1 MGATAIDD
9 DSEPTGG
16 PMHARLPI
24 LLSALAA
31 VVVTAGSAA
40 AQAGASNLAP
50 EGSAAIDSLK
60 SCIGS
65 AEAERQD
72 DALAAA
78 DAAWNGFDAW
88 RAGRPEDPEPL
99 VGQAQVLLQCRLPFA
114 TFMEQG
120 ALSARASEILRAAL
134 ALDPAHWRAR
144 FILGVNYFHNPEFMG
159 LTDDA
164 IAEFETLLEQQG
176 DRTDVPEMAAPY
188 VYLGDLYARTGRPD
202 DARAAWERGAALFPG
217 DPQLSQRL
225 AGGRSD
231 GAAGQANPAADDTT
245 SSADIAAEPRV
256 DYDMEPLVARVDGG
270 YAMDDAR
277 QRASLSRLD
286 VYMTPGGTADILQ
299 VFQMLP
305 GVTRVTEGSD
315 LYVRG
320 GDPAETPVLVEDAR
334 LLYPGVFETLHGGVF
349 GILDPSV
356 LRRAY
361 FSSGGFSARWGD
373 ALSGIVDLET
383 DGAPTLAQAR
393 MGLNFV
399 GGGATVRSPIGS
411 RGGAW
416 TSIRVTETSLLNAL
430 HGETDE
436 YPAAPVSLEG
446 VAGATFAPRRGV
458 ELKALVLAE
467 GDNAAREID
476 AIGWRGPFESRGRTA
491 LGLLSFRALSSDGA
505 ASVRATASWT
515 RRASDFEF
523 GVLDRER
530 TDQRVALRI
539 EGGLGSDESRQIR
552 VGVESSRLTSLEEGR
567 QPTTERVAPGSPF
580 EILEAD
586 RDATAHA
593 GGFVEAEVHPV
604 RGLAIVAGARAD
616 RLPGEDTATLDPR
629 LAVAWR
635 SGDWTWRLAGG
646 TFQQGRWRVGYELPD
661 DGAPAGT
668 PRRAR
673 HAAFAVEREGRPSLR
688 VETFV
693 KSYDRYVPEDGAL
706 EIEGGRA
713 AGVDALVRWTQTERW
728 GGWISYSYLDGRLDL
743 TNGSSAPS
751 EVDVT
756 HSLTAVGM
764 VTVGSWQIGGTARY
778 ATGRPYTP
786 VVGSSQEPGFPEP
799 VYGDAMSRRLPDY
812 VRVDARI
819 TRFQRIADRFTVFYL
834 EVLNVLDRENAS
846 ALVYDAN
853 WENPRTLGSVFSA
866 RTLVAGVEIQLR

>member
-1 MGATAIDD
+1 MNTRF
-9 DSEPTGG
+9 PT
-16 PMHARLPI
+16 

-31 VVVTAGSAA
+31 VVLTAGSAT
-40 AQAGASNLAP
+40 AQASAP
-50 EGSAAIDSLK
+50 DPAGRAAVRDSLE
-60 SCIGS
+60 SCIAS
-65 AEAERQD
+65 AEQNRP
-72 DALAAA
+72 DAAAPAA
-78 DAAWNGFDAW
+78 DAAWSGLEAW
-88 RAGRPEDPEPL
+88 HAAQPDDPEPL
-99 VGQAQVLLQCRLPFA
+99 VAQAQVLLQCRLPFA
-114 TFMEQG
+114 PFMEQG
-120 ALSARASEILRAAL
+120 ALSAKAGEILRSAL
-134 ALDPAHWRAR
+134 ALDPTHWEAR
-144 FILGVNYFHNPEFMG
+144 FLLGANYFHNPEFMG

-164 IAEFETLLEQQG
+164 IVEFETLIAQQG
-176 DRTDVPEMAAPY
+176 DRADHPGMAAPY
-188 VYLGDLYARTGRPD
+188 VYLGDLYVRTGRAD
-202 DARAAWERGAALFPG
+202 EARATWERGAALFPD
-217 DPQLSQRL
+217 DPQLAERL
-225 AGGRSD
+225 AAEGSGGADSE
-231 GAAGQANPAADDTT
+231 APPAADTT
-245 SSADIAAEPRV
+245 AAADAAGPRV

-286 VYMTPGGTADILQ
+286 VYMAPGGTADILQ
-299 VFQMLP
+299 VFQMMP
-305 GVTRVTEGSD
+305 GMTRASEGSD

-320 GDPAETPVLVEDAR
+320 GDPAEAPVLVEGAR

-393 MGLNFV
+393 MGVNFV
-399 GGGATVRSPIGS
+399 GGGATVRGPLGS

-416 TSIRVTETSLLNAL
+416 TSIRVTDTSLLNAL
-430 HGETDE
+430 HGESDE
-436 YPAAPVSLEG
+436 YPSAPRSLEG

-458 ELKALVLAE
+458 ELKALALAE
-467 GDNAAREID
+467 GDHAAREID

-491 LGLLSFRALSSDGA
+491 LGLVSVRALSPDGG

-515 RRASDFEF
+515 RRASDFAF

-530 TDQRVALRI
+530 TDQRAAVRI
-539 EGGLGSDESRQIR
+539 EGGLGSDASRQLR
-552 VGVESSRLTSLEEGR
+552 AGVEAARLTSLEQGR
-567 QPTTERVAPGSPF
+567 QPATERVAPGSPF
-580 EILEAD
+580 EALVAD

-604 RGLAIVAGARAD
+604 AGLALVAGARVD

-629 LAVAWR
+629 LAIAWR

-646 TFQQGRWRVGYELPD
+646 TFQQGRWRVGYDLPD
-661 DGAPAGT
+661 GGAPSGI

-693 KSYDRYVPEDGAL
+693 KSYDRYVAEDGAL
-706 EIEGGRA
+706 EIDGGRA
-713 AGVDALVRWTQTERW
+713 AGVDALVRWAQTDRW

-743 TNGSSAPS
+743 TDGSRASS

-764 VTVGSWQIGGTARY
+764 VTLGSWQVGGTARY

-786 VVGSSQEPGFPEP
+786 VVSSTHGDGFPEP
-799 VYGDAMSRRLPDY
+799 VYGDALSLRLPDY
-812 VRVDARI
+812 VRVDARL
-819 TRFQRIADRFTVFYL
+819 TRFQRIGERFTVLYL
-834 EVLNVLDRENAS
+834 EVLNLLDRENAS

-853 WENPRTLGSVFSA
+853 WENPRTVGSVFSA
-866 RTLVAGVEIQLR
+866 RTLVAGVEIHLR

>member
-1 MGATAIDD
+1 MN
-9 DSEPTGG
+9 
-16 PMHARLPI
+16 ARLST
-24 LLSALAA
+24 LLSALSA
-31 VVVTAGSAA
+31 VLLTAGSAA
-40 AQAGASNLAP
+40 AQAGASDLAP
-50 EGSAAIDSLK
+50 ERSAAIDSLK
-60 SCIGS
+60 SCIAS
-65 AEAERQD
+65 AEEKRQD

-78 DAAWNGFDAW
+78 DAAWSRLDAW
-88 RAGRPEDPEPL
+88 HAAEPDDPEPL
-99 VGQAQVLLQCRLPFA
+99 VAEAQVLLQCRLPFA
-114 TFMEQG
+114 PFMEQG
-120 ALSARASEILRAAL
+120 ALSAKAGEILRSAL
-134 ALDPAHWRAR
+134 ALDPAHWEAR

-164 IAEFETLLEQQG
+164 IVEFETLIAQQG
-176 DRTDVPEMAAPY
+176 ERADHSGMAAPY
-188 VYLGDLYARTGRPD
+188 VYLGDLYARVGRPD
-202 DARAAWERGAALFPG
+202 DARATWERGAALFP
-217 DPQLSQRL
+217 DDAELSQRL
-225 AGGRSD
+225 SGEPSD
-231 GAAGQANPAADDTT
+231 GAAGPAAPPADDS
-245 SSADIAAEPRV
+245 SSADTTAGPRV

-286 VYMTPGGTADILQ
+286 VYMAPGGTADILQ

-305 GVTRVTEGSD
+305 GVTRASEGSD

-320 GDPAETPVLVEDAR
+320 GDPAEAPVLVEGAR
-334 LLYPGVFETLHGGVF
+334 LLYPGVFETMHGGVF

-399 GGGATVRSPIGS
+399 GGGVTVRSPLGS

-416 TSIRVTETSLLNAL
+416 TSFRVTETSLLNAL

-436 YPAAPVSLEG
+436 YPAAPRSVEG
-446 VAGATFAPRRGV
+446 VAGATFTPRRGV
-458 ELKALVLAE
+458 ELKALALAE
-467 GDNAAREID
+467 GDHAAREID

-491 LGLLSFRALSSDGA
+491 LGLVSVRALSPDGA
-505 ASVRATASWT
+505 ASLRATASWT

-539 EGGLGSDESRQIR
+539 EGGLGSDASRQLR
-552 VGVESSRLTSLEEGR
+552 AGVEAARLTSLEEGR
-567 QPTTERVAPGSPF
+567 QPTTERVAPGSPS
-580 EILEAD
+580 EALD
-586 RDATAHA
+586 AERDATAHA
-593 GGFVEAEVHPV
+593 GGFVEAEIHPV
-604 RGLAIVAGARAD
+604 PGLAVVAGARVD
-616 RLPGEDTATLDPR
+616 RLPGEDAATLDPR

-661 DGAPAGT
+661 GGAPAGT

-693 KSYDRYVPEDGAL
+693 KQYDRYVPEDGAL

-713 AGVDALVRWTQTERW
+713 AGVDALIRWTQTERW
-728 GGWISYSYLDGRLDL
+728 GGWISYSYLDGSLDL
-743 TNGSSAPS
+743 TDGSRASS

-764 VTVGSWQIGGTARY
+764 VTMGSWQLGGTARY
-778 ATGRPYTP
+778 ATGRPYSP
-786 VVGSSQEPGFPEP
+786 VVGSTEEPGFPEP
-799 VYGDAMSRRLPDY
+799 IYGDAMSRRLPDY

-834 EVLNVLDRENAS
+834 EVLNVLDRENVS
-846 ALVYDAN
+846 TLVYDAN
-853 WENPRTLGSVFSA
+853 WENPRTVGSIFSA

>member
-1 MGATAIDD
+1 MN
-9 DSEPTGG
+9 
-16 PMHARLPI
+16 ARLST
-24 LLSALAA
+24 LYAALAT
-31 VVVTAGSAA
+31 VVLTAGSAA
-40 AQAGASNLAP
+40 AQATPPTRAP
-50 EGSAAIDSLK
+50 EWVAALDSLK
-60 SCIGS
+60 SCIAS
-65 AEAERQD
+65 AEEKRQN
-72 DALAAA
+72 DAVAAG
-78 DAAWNGFDAW
+78 DAAWSGLDAW
-88 RAGRPEDPEPL
+88 RAARPDDPEPL
-99 VGQAQVLLQCRLPFA
+99 VGQARVLLQCRLPFA
-114 TFMEQG
+114 PFMEQG

-134 ALDPAHWRAR
+134 ALDPTHWGAR
-144 FILGVNYFHNPEFMG
+144 FTLGVNYFHNPEFLG

-164 IAEFETLLEQQG
+164 IVEFETLLEQQG
-176 DRTDVPEMAAPY
+176 ERTDFPEMAAPY
-188 VYLGDLYARTGRPD
+188 VYLGDLYARVGRPD
-202 DARAAWERGAALFPG
+202 DARATWQRGAALFPK
-217 DPQLSQRL
+217 DAQLSQRL
-225 AGGRSD
+225 AGGSSE
-231 GAAGQANPAADDTT
+231 PAADDTT
-245 SSADIAAEPRV
+245 SSEDLSAEPRV

-286 VYMTPGGTADILQ
+286 VYMAPGGTADILQ

-305 GVTRVTEGSD
+305 GVTRASEGSD

-320 GDPAETPVLVEDAR
+320 GDPAETPVLVEGAR

-399 GGGATVRSPIGS
+399 GGGATARAPLGS
-411 RGGAW
+411 RGGVW
-416 TSIRVTETSLLNAL
+416 TSIRATETSLLNAL

-436 YPAAPVSLEG
+436 YPAAPRSLEG
-446 VAGATFAPRRGV
+446 VAAATFSPRSGI
-458 ELKALVLAE
+458 ELKALALAE
-467 GDNAAREID
+467 GDHAAREVD

-491 LGLLSFRALSSDGA
+491 LGLVSARALSPDGA
-505 ASVRATASWT
+505 ASLRATASWT

-530 TDQRVALRI
+530 TDQRAALRI
-539 EGGLGSDESRQIR
+539 ESGLGSEESRQLR
-552 VGVESSRLTSLEEGR
+552 AGVEIARLTSLAVGR
-567 QPTTERVAPGSPF
+567 QPTTEQVAPGSPS
-580 EILEAD
+580 EILDAE
-586 RDATAHA
+586 RDAPTHA

-604 RGLAIVAGARAD
+604 PGLAIVAGARVD
-616 RLPGEDTATLDPR
+616 RLPGEDAATLDPR
-629 LAVAWR
+629 LAFAWR

-661 DGAPAGT
+661 GGAPAGT

-673 HAAFAVEREGRPSLR
+673 HAAFAVEHEGRPSLR

-693 KSYDRYVPEDGAL
+693 KSYDRYVPEDGSL
-706 EIEGGRA
+706 EIESGHA
-713 AGVDALVRWTQTERW
+713 AGLDALVRWTQTERW

-743 TNGSSAPS
+743 TDGSRASS
-751 EVDVT
+751 EVDIT

-764 VTVGSWQIGGTARY
+764 YTVGSWQLGGTARY

-786 VVGSSQEPGFPEP
+786 VVGSSHEPGFPEP

-812 VRVDARI
+812 VRVDARL
-819 TRFQRIADRFTVFYL
+819 TRFQRIADRLTVFYL

-853 WENPRTLGSVFSA
+853 WENPRTVGSVFSA